1 MSIRHSSA
9 AIENLVAEFS
19 RLPGIGRRTAQ
30 RMVMSIVKYPKGEIL
45 KMAESLQEVA
55 HQVRLCSVCSN
66 LTEND
71 PCELCSH
78 PERDGRI
85 ICVVEDTPDVLAIE
99 KTGSYKGR
107 YHVLHGALSPLDGIG
122 PEDLKIKEL
131 LVRLKDDVAEVIL
144 ATNPSVEGEATAV
157 YLSRMI
163 KPMGIRT
170 TRIAQGLPMGAAIE
184 FADQGT
190 LTRALSG
197 RSEV

>member
-30 RMVMSIVKYPKGEIL
+30 RMVMSIVKYSKSDIIKLADSL
-45 KMAESLQEVA
+45 KDVAE
-55 HQVRLCSVCSN
+55 QVRLCSVCSN

-71 PCELCSH
+71 PCDLCSN
-78 PERDGRI
+78 PERDAKMV
-85 ICVVEDTPDVLAIE
+85 CVVEDTPDVLAIE
-99 KTGSYKGR
+99 KTGSFKGR

-131 LVRLKDDVAEVIL
+131 LVRLKDEVTEVIL

-157 YLSRMI
+157 YLARMI

-184 FADQGT
+184 FADQST

>member
-1 MSIRHSSA
+1 MSIRHGSA
-9 AIENLVAEFS
+9 AIENLVTELS

-30 RMVMSIVKYPKGEIL
+30 RLVMAIVKYPKSEIL
-45 KMAESLQEVA
+45 RLAQSLTDVAE
-55 HQVRLCSVCSN
+55 QVRLCSVCAN
-66 LTEND
+66 LTESD
-71 PCELCSH
+71 PCDICSH
-78 PERDGRI
+78 PERDPHTV
-85 ICVVEDTPDVLAIE
+85 CVVEDTPDVLAIE

-107 YHVLHGALSPLDGIG
+107 YHVLHGALSPLDGVG
-122 PEDLKIKEL
+122 PEELKIKEL
-131 LVRLKDDVAEVIL
+131 LSRLKGEVTEVIL

-157 YLSRMI
+157 YLARLI

-190 LTRALSG
+190 LARALSA

>member
-71 PCELCSH
+71 PCELCSN
-78 PERDGRI
+78 PERDGKI
-85 ICVVEDTPDVLAIE
+85 VCVVEDTPDVLAIE
-99 KTGSYKGR
+99 KTGSFKGR

-131 LVRLKDDVAEVIL
+131 LVRLKEEVAEVIL

-157 YLSRMI
+157 YLARMI

>member
-9 AIENLVAEFS
+9 AIENLVSELS

-30 RMVMSIVKYPKGEIL
+30 RMVMAIVKYPKSDIMKL
-45 KMAESLQEVA
+45 AHALQDVAE
-55 HQVRLCSVCSN
+55 QVRLCSVCYN

-71 PCELCSH
+71 PCELCVH
-78 PERDGRI
+78 PERDSRTV
-85 ICVVEDTPDVLAIE
+85 CVVEDSPDVLAIE
-99 KTGSYKGR
+99 KTGSYRGR
-107 YHVLHGALSPLDGIG
+107 YHVLHGALSPLDGVG
-122 PEDLKIKEL
+122 PEDLRIKEL
-131 LVRLKDDVAEVIL
+131 LSRLNGEVREVIL

-157 YLSRMI
+157 YLARLI

-190 LTRALSG
+190 LARALSA

>member
-71 PCELCSH
+71 PCELCSN
-78 PERDGRI
+78 PERDGKMV
-85 ICVVEDTPDVLAIE
+85 CVVEDTPDVLAIE
-99 KTGSYKGR
+99 MTGSYKGR

-157 YLSRMI
+157 YLARLI

>member
-9 AIENLVAEFS
+9 AIENLVSELS

-30 RMVMSIVKYPKGEIL
+30 RMVMAIVKYPKGDIVKL
-45 KMAESLQEVA
+45 AEALEDVA
-55 HQVRLCSVCSN
+55 RQVRLCSVCYN
-66 LTEND
+66 LTESD
-71 PCELCSH
+71 PCDLCVH
-78 PERDGRI
+78 PERDGRTV
-85 ICVVEDTPDVLAIE
+85 CVVEDSPDVLAIE
-99 KTGSYKGR
+99 KTGSYRGR

-122 PEDLKIKEL
+122 PEDLRIKEL
-131 LVRLKDDVAEVIL
+131 MSRLNDGVQEVIL

-157 YLSRMI
+157 YIARLV

-190 LTRALSG
+190 LARALSA

>member
-9 AIENLVAEFS
+9 AIENLVSELS

-30 RMVMSIVKYPKGEIL
+30 RMVMAIVKYPKSEIL
-45 KMAESLQEVA
+45 RLAQVLTDVA

-66 LTEND
+66 LTEHD
-71 PCELCSH
+71 PCEICTH
-78 PERDGRI
+78 PERDAHTV
-85 ICVVEDTPDVLAIE
+85 CVVEDTPDVLAIE

-107 YHVLHGALSPLDGIG
+107 YHVLHGALSPLDGVG

-131 LVRLKDDVAEVIL
+131 LTRLKEEVTEVIL

-157 YLSRMI
+157 YLARLI

-190 LTRALSG
+190 LSRALAA

>member
-9 AIENLVAEFS
+9 AIENLVSELS

-30 RMVMSIVKYPKGEIL
+30 RMVMAIVKYPKGDIVKLAQALED
-45 KMAESLQEVA
+45 VA
-55 HQVRLCSVCSN
+55 RQVRLCSVCYN

-71 PCELCSH
+71 PCDICVH
-78 PERDGRI
+78 PERDSHT
-85 ICVVEDTPDVLAIE
+85 ICVVEDSPDVLAIE
-99 KTGSYKGR
+99 KTGSYRGR
-107 YHVLHGALSPLDGIG
+107 YHVLHGALSPLDGVG
-122 PEDLKIKEL
+122 PEDLRIKEL
-131 LVRLKDDVAEVIL
+131 LARLKDDVREVIL

-157 YLSRMI
+157 YLARLI

-190 LTRALSG
+190 LSRALSA
-197 RSEV
+197 RSDV

>member
-9 AIENLVAEFS
+9 AIENLVTELS

-30 RMVMSIVKYPKGEIL
+30 RMVMAIVKYPKGDIVKLAQALE
-45 KMAESLQEVA
+45 EVA
-55 HQVRLCSVCSN
+55 RQVRLCSVCYN

-71 PCELCSH
+71 PCDICVH
-78 PERDGRI
+78 PERDGRMV
-85 ICVVEDTPDVLAIE
+85 CVVEDSPDVLAIE

-107 YHVLHGALSPLDGIG
+107 YHVLHGALSPLDGVG
-122 PEDLKIKEL
+122 PEDLRIKEL
-131 LVRLKDDVAEVIL
+131 LSRLKDDVREVIL

-157 YLSRMI
+157 YLARLI

-190 LTRALSG
+190 LARALSA

>member
-9 AIENLVAEFS
+9 AIENLVTELS

-30 RMVMSIVKYPKGEIL
+30 RMVMAIVKYPKGDIVKLAQALE
-45 KMAESLQEVA
+45 EVA
-55 HQVRLCSVCSN
+55 RQVRLCSVCYN

-71 PCELCSH
+71 PCDLCVH

-85 ICVVEDTPDVLAIE
+85 VCVVEDSPDVLAIE

-107 YHVLHGALSPLDGIG
+107 YHVLHGALSPLDGVG
-122 PEDLKIKEL
+122 PEDLRIKEL
-131 LVRLKDDVAEVIL
+131 LARLKDDVREVIL

-157 YLSRMI
+157 YLARLI

-190 LTRALSG
+190 LARALSA

>member
-9 AIENLVAEFS
+9 AIENLVSELS

-30 RMVMSIVKYPKGEIL
+30 RMVMAIVKYPKGDIVKLAQALED
-45 KMAESLQEVA
+45 VA
-55 HQVRLCSVCSN
+55 RQVRLCSVCYN

-71 PCELCSH
+71 PCEICVH
-78 PERDGRI
+78 PERDSHTV
-85 ICVVEDTPDVLAIE
+85 CVVEDSPDVLAIE
-99 KTGSYKGR
+99 KTGSYRGH
-107 YHVLHGALSPLDGIG
+107 YHVLHGALSPLDGVG
-122 PEDLKIKEL
+122 PEDLRIKEL
-131 LVRLKDDVAEVIL
+131 LSRLNGEVREVIL

-157 YLSRMI
+157 YLARFI

-190 LTRALSG
+190 LSRALSA